1 MKRIILAMLIA
12 LLLVSFAEGAGKFAA
27 FPTIGVCTGDS
38 VRYRAKPDTNAE
50 IWGSLS
56 KNMKVV
62 VESQKVIDGETWYE
76 IKPKDAQEMA
86 YVYGKYLVPYFDE
99 EAQKSPV
106 NKMVIDI
113 LQVYSPYED
122 EDYYTEYGGEEVKR
136 TYDKSGWLVRVEAW
150 KKGCSF
156 GNDGQDESKNI
167 TIGDD
172 ISKLA
177 KLFGEP
183 DRKSDSE
190 CEYTAG
196 SSSLTFKIENGKIT
210 RMIYEDK
217 KN

>member
-1 MKRIILAMLIA
+1 MKRIILAVLIA

-27 FPTIGVCTGDS
+27 FPTIGICTGDS

-62 VESQKVIDGETWYE
+62 VESQKVVDGETWYE
-76 IKPKDAQEMA
+76 ISPKDAQDTA
-86 YVYGKYLVPYFDE
+86 YVYGEYLVPYFDE

-122 EDYYTEYGGEEVKR
+122 NDYYTEYGGEEVKR

-172 ISKLA
+172 VSKLA

-183 DRKSDSE
+183 DNKSDSE

-196 SSSLTFKIENGKIT
+196 TSSLTFKIENGKIT

-217 KN
+217 K

>member
-1 MKRIILAMLIA
+1 MKRIILAVLIA

-56 KNMKVV
+56 KNMKVI
-62 VESQKVIDGETWYE
+62 VESQKVVDGETWYE
-76 IKPKDAQEMA
+76 IAPKDAQEFA

-106 NKMVIDI
+106 NKMVVDI

-172 ISKLA
+172 VSKLA

-183 DRKSDSE
+183 DNKSDSE

-196 SSSLTFKIENGKIT
+196 TSSLTFKIENGKIT

-217 KN
+217 K

>member
-1 MKRIILAMLIA
+1 MKRIILAVLIA

-56 KNMKVV
+56 KNMKVI
-62 VESQKVIDGETWYE
+62 VESQKAADGETWYE
-76 IKPKDAQEMA
+76 ISPKDAQEFA

-122 EDYYTEYGGEEVKR
+122 NDYYTEYGGEEVKR

-172 ISKLA
+172 VSKLA
-177 KLFGEP
+177 KIFGEP

-196 SSSLTFKIENGKIT
+196 SSSLTFKFENGKIT

-217 KN
+217 K